1 MGEVA
6 PLDVV
11 QGPEQS
17 VDHQVEVSEVG
28 QLVGCQV
35 GHWWQVVVTGAW
47 AVHVGTIEWCQ

>member
-1 MGEVA
+1 VGELA

-17 VDHQVEVSEVG
+17 VDCRVEVPEVG

-35 GHWWQVVVTGAW
+35 GHWCLVVVTGAW
-47 AVHVGTIEWCQ
+47 AVREGTIELCQ